1 MVEIIYRKD
10 FTEMDIIEEFYQS
23 LPSEQ
28 DIGMYFDI
36 KAFFNSEKNF
46 LSYEIEKGSYQDY
59 LITVKLYDFSVKKS
73 KKIFES
79 FQEFVSYK
87 AVDMVTCIVN
97 EQKVEFMYYT
107 ATNNG
112 LSAKITVYFVE
123 ASDKT

>member
-1 MVEIIYRKD
+1 
-10 FTEMDIIEEFYQS
+10 MDIIEELYQS

-28 DIGMYFDI
+28 DSGMYFDI
-36 KAFFNSEKNF
+36 KAFFNSEKNL

-87 AVDMVTCIVN
+87 AVDMVTCIAN
-97 EQKVEFMYYT
+97 EKKVEFMYYT

-112 LSAKITVYFVE
+112 LSAKIKACFVE